1 MRIALLLLLL
11 SSALFA
17 QAPDADALRQEAS
30 ERVQAR
36 AGLAQEITDTLFSLA
51 ELGYQEHETAKYLT
65 GMLSDNGFRITMGV
79 SGMPSAWVAE
89 WGQGKPVI
97 GLMADVDGLPETSQ
111 KPGVAYHAPLI
122 EGGPGHGEGHNAGQA
137 VQTTAALVVKAMLE
151 KHGIGGTI
159 RVYPGI
165 AEELLGSRTY
175 MARDGL
181 FKDLDIMLSCH
192 VSSGFATNWGNRG
205 LALVSTQYTFHGVSA
220 HGAGSPWRGK
230 SALDAV
236 ELMDAGWNFRREH
249 LRPQQ
254 RSHYVIPNGGNQPNV
269 VPSLA
274 MVWYFFRE
282 TDYANVKRN
291 HDIGTKIARAAAMMT
306 DTTMTERVIG
316 AAWPGHFSKPLA
328 ELLQKNIEAV
338 GMPAW
343 SDDDQ
348 RLAKAVQK
356 LMEAEETGLKTEVS
370 ELGGPTMT
378 AAGSDDIAEVSW
390 NLPTVNLR
398 YPSNIPGTVGHHWS
412 SGIAMA
418 TPIAHQGA
426 VAGAQAQAMTMIE
439 LFRNPEL
446 VEQAWEYFREQTKEV
461 KWESLIPAG
470 LPPPVETNADK
481 MERYNPE
488 LEKLR
493 YDPSRYS
500 TYMEQLGIE
509 YPTLAK

>member
-1 MRIALLLLLL
+1 MRIVLSLLLCAGLVGAQTP
-11 SSALFA
+11 SSE
-17 QAPDADALRQEAS
+17 ALRQEAQ
-30 ERVQAR
+30 ERVESKAK
-36 AGLAQEITDTLFSLA
+36 LVQEITDTLFSLA

-65 GMLSDNGFRITMGV
+65 GMLRDEGFRITMGV

-89 WGQGKPVI
+89 WGEGRPVI

-111 KPGVAYHAPLI
+111 MPGVARREELI
-122 EGGPGHGEGHNAGQA
+122 PGGPGHGEGHNAGQA
-137 VQTTAALVVKAMLE
+137 VQTTTALAVKEMLE
-151 KHGIGGTI
+151 RHGLKGTI

-181 FKDLDIMLSCH
+181 FKDLDVMLSCH
-192 VSSGFATNWGNRG
+192 VSSSFSTNWGNRG
-205 LALVSTQYTFHGVSA
+205 LALVSTQYTFEGVSA
-220 HGAGSPWRGK
+220 HGAGSPWKGK

-236 ELMDAGWNFRREH
+236 ELMNAGWNFRREH

-254 RSHYVIPNGGNQPNV
+254 RSHYVIVNGGNQPNV
-269 VPSLA
+269 VPSEA
-274 MVWYFFRE
+274 AVWYFFRE

-291 HDIGTKIARAAAMMT
+291 HDIGTKIAKAAAMMT

-316 AAWPGHFSKPLA
+316 AAWPGHFNRPLA
-328 ELLQKNIEAV
+328 ELLQKGIEEA

-343 SDDDQ
+343 SQDDQ
-348 RLAKAVQK
+348 RMARAIQK
-356 LMEAEETGLKTEVS
+356 LMGSKETGLKTEVE

-398 YPSNIPGTVGHHWS
+398 YPSNVSGTVGHHWS

-418 TPIAHQGA
+418 TPIAHKGA
-426 VAGAQAQAMTMIE
+426 VAGAKAQAMTMIE
-439 LFRNPEL
+439 LFRNPAL
-446 VEQAWEYFREQTKEV
+446 VEEAWEYFREQTKEV
-461 KWESLIPAG
+461 QWESLIPEGTA
-470 LPPPVETNADK
+470 PPAHVNADK
-481 MERYNPE
+481 MERFAPE

-493 YDPSRYS
+493 YDPERYE
-500 TYMEQLGIE
+500 TYLEQLGVE
-509 YPTLAK
+509 YPGVE

>member
-1 MRIALLLLLL
+1 MRLAPLLVIAAAV
-11 SSALFA
+11 SFA
-17 QAPDADALRQEAS
+17 QAPEADTLRQEAS

-36 AGLAQEITDTLFSLA
+36 AKLAQEITDTLFSLA

-65 GMLSDNGFRITMGV
+65 GMLRDNGFRITMGV
-79 SGMPSAWVAE
+79 SGMPSGWVAE
-89 WGQGKPVI
+89 WGEGKPVI

-137 VQTTAALVVKAMLE
+137 VQTTTALVVKEMLE
-151 KHGIGGTI
+151 RYGIQGTI

-181 FKDLDIMLSCH
+181 FQDLDIMLSTH
-192 VSSGFATNWGNRG
+192 VSSSFSTNWGNRG
-205 LALVSTQYTFHGVSA
+205 LALVSTQYSFHGVSA

-236 ELMDAGWNFRREH
+236 ELMNAGWNYRREH

-254 RSHYVIPNGGNQPNV
+254 RSHYVIAHGGNQPNV
-269 VPSLA
+269 VPSEA

-291 HDIGTKIARAAAMMT
+291 HDIGTKIANAAAMMT
-306 DTTMTERVIG
+306 DTTMTERIIG
-316 AAWPGHFSKPLA
+316 AAWNGHYNKPLA

-338 GMPAW
+338 GMPEW
-343 SDDDQ
+343 SGADQ
-348 RLAKAVQK
+348 KLAKAVQK
-356 LMEAEETGLKTEVS
+356 LMEAEESGLRTEVS
-370 ELGGPTMT
+370 ELQGPTV
-378 AAGSDDIAEVSW
+378 ASGSDDIAEVSW

-418 TPIAHQGA
+418 TPIAHKGA
-426 VAGAQAQAMTMIE
+426 VAGAKAQAMTMIE

-446 VEQAWEYFREQTKEV
+446 VEKAWEYFREQTKDV
-461 KWESLIPAG
+461 KWESLIPEGVA
-470 LPPPVETNADK
+470 PPAETNAEK
-481 MERYNPE
+481 MERYMPE

-493 YDPSRYS
+493 YDPSRHG

-509 YPTLAK
+509 YPTVRE